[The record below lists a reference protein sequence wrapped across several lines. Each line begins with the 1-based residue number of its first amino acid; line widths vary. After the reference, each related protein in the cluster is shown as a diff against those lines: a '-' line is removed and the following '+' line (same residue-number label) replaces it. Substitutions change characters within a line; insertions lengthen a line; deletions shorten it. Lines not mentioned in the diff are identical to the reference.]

1 MIILRGYNIIII
13 IIIIVI
19 IFINI
24 KLKIKKVLSQLK
36 CLLLEYYDRV
46 QAERC
51 LTSSNKSS
59 NIQYHL
65 KISEPSNEFAT
76 CCKLRNALLEKI
88 QCVYKLV
95 FSKVFGLC
103 YSILTPLG
111 CVVGML
117 KSD

>member
-24 KLKIKKVLSQLK
+24 KLKIKKVLSHLK
-36 CLLLEYYDRV
+36 CLLLEYHGRV

-65 KISEPSNEFAT
+65 KISEPSNAFAT
-76 CCKLRNALLEKI
+76 GLLI
-88 QCVYKLV
+88 
-95 FSKVFGLC
+95 
-103 YSILTPLG
+103 G
-111 CVVGML
+111 C
-117 KSD
+117 D